1 MGSKFI
7 YGVHENPIIAAIKNK
22 NDLEAVKDSPCEVI
36 FLLSGN
42 VFSLHETVEMLKDLG
57 KTVFIHVDLID
68 GISNDQFGLEYIIKK
83 VKPDGIISTKGNL
96 IKAAKS
102 LDVFTI
108 QRFFILD
115 SLSYQRSI
123 HGIKKYQPDAI
134 EILPGIMHKVTKR
147 IKHDVRLP
155 VIAGGLIKDKE
166 DVISALSAGAI
177 AVSSTSHNIWNL

>member
-7 YGVHENPIIAAIKNK
+7 YGAHSNPIIAAVKNEQ
-22 NDLEAVKDSPCEVI
+22 DLAEVVNYDCNVI

-42 VFSLHETVEMLKDLG
+42 VFSLHETVKALQGKD

-68 GISNDQFGLEYIIKK
+68 GISNDTYGLEYIVKK

-96 IKAAKS
+96 ILAAKE
-102 LDVFTI
+102 LGVFTI
-108 QRFFILD
+108 QRLFILD

-123 HGIKKYQPDAI
+123 HGVKKYKPDAI
-134 EILPGIMHKVTKR
+134 EILPGIMHKITQRVKS
-147 IKHDVRLP
+147 DVRIP

-166 DVISALSAGAI
+166 DVISALKAGAI
-177 AVSSTSHNIWNL
+177 AVSSTSHNIWSL

>member
-7 YGVHENPIIAAIKNK
+7 YGVHSNPIIAAVKNEY
-22 NDLEAVKDSPCEVI
+22 DLSEVANYDCNVI

-42 VFSLHETVEMLKDLG
+42 VFSLHETVKELQAKD

-68 GISNDQFGLEYIIKK
+68 GISNDTYGLEYIVKK

-96 IKAAKS
+96 ILAAKE
-102 LDVFTI
+102 LGVFTI
-108 QRFFILD
+108 QRLFILD

-123 HGIKKYQPDAI
+123 HGVKKYKPDAI
-134 EILPGIMHKVTKR
+134 EILPGIMHKITQRVKS
-147 IKHDVRLP
+147 DVRIP

-166 DVISALSAGAI
+166 DVISALQAGAI
-177 AVSSTSHNIWNL
+177 AVSSTSHSIWSL

>member
-7 YGVHENPIIAAIKNK
+7 YGVHSNPIIAAVKNEQ
-22 NDLEAVKDSPCEVI
+22 DLAEVVNYDCNVI

-42 VFSLHETVEMLKDLG
+42 VFSLHETVEMLQAKD

-68 GISNDQFGLEYIIKK
+68 GISNDTYGLEYIVKK

-96 IKAAKS
+96 ILAAKE
-102 LDVFTI
+102 LGVFTI
-108 QRFFILD
+108 QRLFILD

-123 HGIKKYQPDAI
+123 HGVIKYKPDAI
-134 EILPGIMHKVTKR
+134 EILPGIMHKITKR
-147 IKHDVRLP
+147 VKSDVRIP

-166 DVISALSAGAI
+166 DVISALQAGAI
-177 AVSSTSHNIWNL
+177 AVSSTSHNIWSL

>member
-7 YGVHENPIIAAIKNK
+7 YGVHSNPIIAAVKNED
-22 NDLEAVKDSPCEVI
+22 DLSKVLEYDCNVI

-42 VFSLHETVEMLKDLG
+42 VFSLHETVSNLQSKN

-68 GISNDQFGLEYIIKK
+68 GISNDSYGLEYIVKK

-96 IKAAKS
+96 IQAAKE
-102 LDVFTI
+102 LGIFTI

-123 HGIKKYQPDAI
+123 RGVKKYKPDAI
-134 EILPGIMHKVTKR
+134 EILPGIMHKITKS
-147 IKHDVRLP
+147 IKSNVNIP

-166 DVISALSAGAI
+166 DVISALQAGAI